1 MGSVMKMRI
10 SGYSDR
16 TFSNKVG
23 SYDAMINPDK
33 LVLNR
38 TIEYNTQ
45 QAPDKSEPSIKYK
58 LTPASSLSFDLV
70 LDCTGIVDNKRMD
83 LADEIN
89 QLLALVY
96 DYKADIHRPSFVMLQ
111 WGLGE
116 PFKGVL
122 TEFNTTYTLFD
133 PDGNPLRATI
143 SMAFSSYLDANTIAK
158 EENSNSPDLTH
169 LVNVNAGDTL
179 PGLSQKVYQSPD
191 YYLQV
196 AQFNGLNKFRHLK
209 ANQSL
214 IFPPLVANTGS
225 HGGADGKL

>member
-10 SGYSDR
+10 SSYSDR

-33 LVLNR
+33 LTLNR

-58 LTPASSLSFDLV
+58 HTPASNLSFDLV
-70 LDCTGIVDNKRMD
+70 LDCTGVVDSERMD
-83 LADEIN
+83 LADEVN
-89 QLLALVY
+89 QLLELIY
-96 DYKADIHRPSFVMLQ
+96 DYKSDIHRPSFVMLQ

-122 TEFNTTYTLFD
+122 TQFNTNYTLFN
-133 PDGNPLRATI
+133 PDGMPLRATI
-143 SMAFSSYLDANTIAK
+143 SLAFSSYLDAKTIAK

-169 LVNVNAGDTL
+169 MVTVKAGDTL
-179 PGLSQKVYQSPD
+179 PELSQQIYQSPD
-191 YYLQV
+191 YYVQV
-196 AQFNGLNKFRHLK
+196 AQFNGLNKFRNIQPGQQL
-209 ANQSL
+209 S
-214 IFPPLVANTGS
+214 FPPLVAAGTGV
-225 HGGADGKL
+225 DG